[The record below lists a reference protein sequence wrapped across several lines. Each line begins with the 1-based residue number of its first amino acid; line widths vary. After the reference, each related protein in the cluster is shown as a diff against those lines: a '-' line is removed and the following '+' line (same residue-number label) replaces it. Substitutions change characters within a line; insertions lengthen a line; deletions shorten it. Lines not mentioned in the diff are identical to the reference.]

1 MICINLEAV
10 YSEIKEVNESKAMN
24 SIQSIPLDLND
35 TENSEENGEEQGIVS
50 KPLSSANVSAWGNL
64 KFDRSSSWNQSTV
77 HGTNAG
83 LSRYGSQL
91 KLSNCSQ
98 IQNEKSKAYIRKY
111 NFYFKPNRKWW

>member
-35 TENSEENGEEQGIVS
+35 TENSEEQGIVS

-64 KFDRSSSWNQSTV
+64 KFDRSSSCNQSTV
-77 HGTNAG
+77 HGTNTG
-83 LSRYGSQL
+83 LSRYESQL

-111 NFYFKPNRKWW
+111 KFYFKPNRKWW